1 MDTIPKD
8 RILESKP
15 DALSVIRKQYN
26 LDKPGQMKEA
36 VSILRDWV
44 QQQEHFKKKD
54 FSTHYYETSIITCK
68 GSIERAKSQLDK
80 ICTMRTLLPQFFGDY
95 NVKADFESLNEL
107 VYLFPLP
114 KLTDDYYRVVI
125 AKYFDISK
133 IKSSQF
139 MHYYRKNIILGEY
152 LKAHDYLAG
161 FILILDFSE
170 SNIMDLVTNVNPV
183 ELKEALSILIQG
195 YGMRIKGIYI
205 ISESKVVIS
214 FVAILKQILSAKVAN
229 RINVLKSVEKIHEYI
244 PKEILPRDYGGEERC
259 SKGLRNEWLDALS
272 SEEHMKYMREMNA
285 ASTDETF
292 RRKDS
297 FNEHYAGMSGTFR
310 VLRVD

>member
-36 VSILRDWV
+36 VSILHNWV
-44 QQQEHFKKKD
+44 QQQQHFKKKD
-54 FSTHYYETSIITCK
+54 FNTHYYEICIITCK

-95 NVKADFESLNEL
+95 NVKSDFGTLNEI
-107 VYLFPLP
+107 VYLFLLP
-114 KLTDDYYRVVI
+114 KLTDDYYRVIV
-125 AKYFDISK
+125 SK
-133 IKSSQF
+133 LYDTSTLKTSHL
-139 MHYYRKNIILGEY
+139 MDYYRKNIILADY
-152 LKAHDYLAG
+152 LKAHDYMTG
-161 FILILDFSE
+161 FIVILDYSE
-170 SNIMDLVTNVNPV
+170 TNIVDLVSKLNPV
-183 ELKEALSILIQG
+183 DLKQAMSIFIQG

-205 ISESKVVIS
+205 ISTSKVVNS
-214 FVAILKQILSAKVAN
+214 LVAILKQVLSAKVAD
-229 RINVLKSVEKIHEYI
+229 RINVIKSVEDLHKYM
-244 PKEILPRDYGGEERC
+244 PNEILPKEYGGEERC
-259 SKGLRNEWLDALS
+259 IKDLRDELLDVLS

-285 ASTDETF
+285 ACTDETF

-297 FNEHYAGMSGTFR
+297 FNEQYAGMPGTFR
-310 VLRVD
+310 VLSVD